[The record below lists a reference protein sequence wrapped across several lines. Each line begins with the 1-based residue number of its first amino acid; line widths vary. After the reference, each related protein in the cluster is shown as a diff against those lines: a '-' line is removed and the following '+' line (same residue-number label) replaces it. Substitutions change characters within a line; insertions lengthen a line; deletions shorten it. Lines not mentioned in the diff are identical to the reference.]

1 MAKLTKADLEELI
14 RIELSKVFD
23 LYNVVEDEPVQ
34 EAEEEEGSTAALM
47 KPFTKLAR
55 GVLEERIVVITE
67 ADLLRL
73 MSIAGCSP
81 EGAKR
86 LKRHVQESKYGI
98 KPPSKQERIHALC
111 NSNGYK
117 TYSQFLR
124 AVNALNAAEKGK
136 LGNGK

>member
-34 EAEEEEGSTAALM
+34 EAEEDEGPTAALM

-55 GVLEERIVVITE
+55 GVLEEKIVVISE
-67 ADLLRL
+67 ADLVSL
-73 MSIAGCSP
+73 MSIAGCTP

-86 LKRHVQESKYGI
+86 LQRHIKEGKFGM